1 MVDKRYGDWNFET
14 TAKADRAPRRGGG
27 SKKGGG
33 GILEFLLILIVAFV
47 LVFGFV
53 RPFVVEAFYIPS
65 GSMIPTLEIG
75 DRVLVNKFIYRFE
88 EPERGDVIVFESV
101 EPKPDGS
108 RDDLIKRVVAVE
120 GDEVAVRDGTLF
132 INGGPQDE
140 PYVNGEFP
148 DASFFGPTVIPDGR
162 VFAMGDNRSNSR
174 DSRFFGPVPVE
185 SIEGEAFVV
194 FWPPSRIS
202 FL

>member
-1 MVDKRYGDWNFET
+1 MVEKRHEDWNFDT
-14 TAKADRAPRRGGG
+14 TVRAERAPRGRRKKSGGG
-27 SKKGGG
+27 L
-33 GILEFLLILIVAFV
+33 LEFLLILVVAFA

-101 EPKPDGS
+101 EPNPDGS
-108 RDDLIKRVVAVE
+108 RDDLIKRVVAVG
-120 GDEVAVRDGTLF
+120 GDEVAVRDGELS
-132 INGGPQDE
+132 INGEPQNE

-148 DASFFGPTVIPDGR
+148 DASFFGPTVIPEGR
-162 VFAMGDNRSNSR
+162 IFAMGDNRSNSR

-185 SIEGEAFVV
+185 NIEGEAFIV
-194 FWPPSRIS
+194 FWPLSRIG
-202 FL
+202 LL

>member
-1 MVDKRYGDWNFET
+1 MADKRYGEWDFDT
-14 TAKADRAPRRGGG
+14 TGKAPRAPRSGGRKKSGGG
-27 SKKGGG
+27 L
-33 GILEFLLILIVAFV
+33 LEFLLILIVAFA

-65 GSMIPTLEIG
+65 GSMIPTLEVG

-108 RDDLIKRVVAVE
+108 RDDLIKRIVAVE
-120 GDEVAVRDGTLF
+120 GDELSVQDGTLF
-132 INGGPQDE
+132 VNGEPQDDS
-140 PYVNGEFP
+140 YVNGEFP
-148 DASFFGPTVIPDGR
+148 DSSFFGPTVIPDGH

-174 DSRFFGPVPVE
+174 DSRVFGPVPVE
-185 SIEGEAFVV
+185 NIEGEAFIV
-194 FWPPSRIS
+194 FWPLSRIS

>member
-1 MVDKRYGDWNFET
+1 MVEKRHEDWNFDT
-14 TAKADRAPRRGGG
+14 TVRAERAPRGRR
-27 SKKGGG
+27 KKGGG
-33 GILEFLLILIVAFV
+33 GVLEFLLILIVAFA

-65 GSMIPTLEIG
+65 ESMTHTLEIG

-120 GDEVAVRDGTLF
+120 GDEVAVRDGELS
-132 INGGPQDE
+132 INGEPQNE
-140 PYVNGEFP
+140 PYVNGDFP
-148 DASFFGPTVIPDGR
+148 DASFFGPTVIPEGR
-162 VFAMGDNRSNSR
+162 IFAMGDNRSNSR

-185 SIEGEAFVV
+185 NIEGEAFIV
-194 FWPPSRIS
+194 FWPLSRIG
-202 FL
+202 LL